1 MPLESG
7 TVVADLV
14 ITNPT
19 ASDGKNLGDDH
30 LRLLKTVLRNSF
42 AGFAGNILVSGT
54 DGGAADAYTLTP
66 TTTLTAYSTKMLVE
80 FTPNATNTGAATLN
94 ISGLGAKNIYSVAG
108 AALSAGEL
116 VSGRYYLAAYDGTQF
131 RLISVTKA
139 YVDSLVSALPP
150 GTLPSV
156 TGKDTTWYLS
166 PDATGTT
173 IQWTQLSI
181 PTAGLKLLATL
192 TPTAAANVD
201 FLTTF
206 TSTYDNYLIVGQGI
220 KPATTQR
227 LVMRFAN
234 SGSVDSG
241 SNYVNVTIN
250 VTGSILTATQYVSFY
265 DTLSTGK
272 GVNFCANVLNVNS
285 ASGHK
290 TTSIVSLTHESG
302 ANSYGESENRNAY
315 IGGAVSGVRLYWES
329 GSNFAAQGTIY
340 VYGYSKT

>member
-1 MPLESG
+1 MGLETG

-19 ASDGKNLGDDH
+19 SSDSKSVGDDH

-173 IQWTQLSI
+173 IQWTAL
-181 PTAGLKLLATL
+181 PTAGMTLLNPGGF
-192 TPTAAANVD
+192 TPTVAANLD
-201 FLTTF
+201 FLTIF
-206 TSTYDNYLIVGQGI
+206 SSTYDNYLIVGQGI
-220 KPATTQR
+220 KPSSNDS
-227 LVMRFAN
+227 LLMRFAVA
-234 SGSVDSG
+234 GSVD
-241 SNYVNVTIN
+241 
-250 VTGSILTATQYVSFY
+250 TGSSYFTSGGT
-265 DTLSTGK
+265 
-272 GVNFCANVLNVNS
+272 S
-285 ASGHK
+285 ASAAAFCSAMST
-290 TTSIVSLTHESG
+290 TTSAGVGGGFSIQVQNANDATNIKTGSVSATSQDAATPTAISLTRGIAYNAANAISG
-302 ANSYGESENRNAY
+302 F
-315 IGGAVSGVRLYWES
+315 RLYWS
-329 GSNFAAQGTIY
+329 GGANFAATGKVY
-340 VYGYSKT
+340 VYGYSKV